1 MKHAQ
6 GSALSGLTATGLRGV
21 VIGSRWNEYLT
32 DTLVAEAKATFLSLG
47 GDEASLEV
55 IRVPGAF
62 EIPLTVQ
69 WCLDRGAAKKAQYD
83 FIVTVGVI
91 IEGATPHFDKLCTD
105 VTDRISQL
113 AVTSRVPIGFGVVMA
128 HTTAQAEERGLAG
141 EANKGREAM
150 LAAIEMAV
158 LRKKLTA

>member
-6 GSALSGLTATGLRGV
+6 GAAPSDLSAKGLRGV
-21 VIGSRWNEYLT
+21 IIGSRWNEYLT
-32 DTLVAEAKATFLSLG
+32 DTLVNEARLTFLTLG
-47 GDEASLEV
+47 GEDLNLEI

-62 EIPLTVQ
+62 EIPLACQ
-69 WCLDRGAAKKAQYD
+69 WSLDKGLQNNAQYD

-105 VTDRISQL
+105 VTDKISQL
-113 AVTSRVPIGFGVVMA
+113 ALTYRLPIGFGVVMA
-128 HTTAQAEERGLAG
+128 HNTEQAEERGLAG

-150 LAAIEMAV
+150 LAAIEMACI
-158 LRKKLTA
+158 KKKVFL